1 MCETDKREIPCLPLF
16 KGGEDKRSPFSKGRK
31 ENGGVIM
38 AKRKM
43 LLGVIVGM
51 LFACFSAQA
60 QQDMER
66 KEVNLTVYNQNFA
79 LVRDIRYLNLN
90 EGTNEVRFSDIAA
103 SIEPTSVHF
112 KSLTAPDRCGILEQ
126 NFEYD
131 LVSADKL
138 LLKYIDQKIR
148 ITTQDDSI
156 YTGYLASYDGSQIV
170 LSAEKEKGPIFMV
183 VRENIRNI
191 EFPQLP
197 EGLITKPTLVW
208 SLLNN
213 KKGRHE
219 VELSY
224 LTKNINWLADY
235 VAAVSDDEKSISLN
249 GWVTVDN
256 RSGTDYKDASLKLVA
271 GDVHRVEERQVV
283 RRDMSMMKAAGAA
296 VPEQFE
302 ERGLFEYHLYQLQRK
317 TTIKN
322 NQTKQISLLSAS
334 DVSINKVYNYEGAL
348 YRWYYYDNWRGQQS
362 NKKVAV
368 NLEFKNSKANG
379 LGIPLPKGKIKVYK
393 ADVDRTLQFIGE
405 NQIDHTA
412 KDEKITLFLG
422 NAFDIVGERKITD
435 HKKVATNIY
444 RDSYEISLRNHKKEM
459 VTIKVIERQWG
470 DWTVIEKSCDYKKE
484 DANTLV
490 FEVKVPAD
498 GETKVTYTSEYKF

>member
-1 MCETDKREIPCLPLF
+1 MD
-16 KGGEDKRSPFSKGRK
+16 
-31 ENGGVIM
+31 
-38 AKRKM
+38 KRKM
-43 LLGVIVGM
+43 FLGVIAGM
-51 LFACFSAQA
+51 LFACFTLQA
-60 QQDMER
+60 QQGMER

-79 LVRDIRYLNLN
+79 LVRDIRFLNLN
-90 EGTNEVRFSDIAA
+90 EGINEVRFLDIAA

-112 KSLTAPDRCGILEQ
+112 RSITAPDMCGILEQ

-138 LLKYIDQKIR
+138 LLKYIDNNIR
-148 ITTQDDSI
+148 ITTQDDNV
-156 YTGYLASYDGSQIV
+156 YTGYLASYDGSQVV
-170 LSAEKEKGPIFMV
+170 LSAEREKGPIYMV

-208 SLLNN
+208 SLLNR

-219 VELSY
+219 VEVGY
-224 LTKNINWLADY
+224 LTRDINWAADY

-256 RSGTDYKDASLKLVA
+256 RSGTAYENASLKLVA
-271 GDVHRVEERQVV
+271 GDVHRVEERQGVI
-283 RRDMSMMKAAGAA
+283 RAEYAMKEAGAA

-302 ERGLFEYHLYQLQRK
+302 GRELFEYHLYELQRK

-322 NQTKQISLLSAS
+322 NQTKQISLLTAPK
-334 DVSINKVYNYEGAL
+334 VSINKVYTYKGAL
-348 YRWYYYDNWRGQQS
+348 YRWYYYDNWRGQPS

-379 LGIPLPKGKIKVYK
+379 LGIPLPSGKIQVYK
-393 ADVDRTLQFIGE
+393 ADIDKTLQFIGE
-405 NQIDHTA
+405 NQIDHTP

-422 NAFDIVGERKITD
+422 NAFDIIGERKITD
-435 HKKVATNIY
+435 HKKIANNLY
-444 RDSYEISLRNHKKEM
+444 RDSYEISLRNHKKEP
-459 VTIKVIERQWG
+459 VTIKVIEPQWG
-470 DWTVIEKSCDYKKE
+470 DWTILEKSYDYKKE
-484 DANTLV
+484 DTNTLV
-490 FEVKVPAD
+490 FEVNVPAD
-498 GETKVTYTSEYKF
+498 GETKITYTSEYKF